1 MPEGIKLVRI
11 QNLIFIYLIT
21 LFFVSS
27 NVQAQ
32 NDFSFNHPDCKV
44 KAFLPENAEF
54 LEDTLEEMTKKR
66 KMVLSMMKTKKDIY
80 KGEMYFQVNFA
91 RIKQKIYDK
100 CLVDVKLYLAKEDRY
115 ISKRDTLLYER
126 KSTRSLP
133 RITLKGNE
141 RCTRALKDAFI
152 HIPTCRKR

>member
-1 MPEGIKLVRI
+1 MSEGIKLVRF
-11 QNLIFIYLIT
+11 QNLKIIFFLI
-21 LFFVSS
+21 LFLIKPGY
-27 NVQAQ
+27 AQ

-44 KAFLPENAEF
+44 KAFLPDNANF
-54 LEDTLEEMTKKR
+54 LKNTLEEMAKKR

-100 CLVDVKLYLAKEDRY
+100 CLIDIKLYLAKEDRY
-115 ISKRDTLLYER
+115 TSKRDTLLYER
-126 KSTRSLP
+126 KSTRSVP

-152 HIPTCRKR
+152 HIPTCRKK

>member
-1 MPEGIKLVRI
+1 ML
-11 QNLIFIYLIT
+11 LI
-21 LFFVSS
+21 SS
-27 NVQAQ
+27 IARAQ
-32 NDFSFNHPDCKV
+32 NDFSFNHPNCKV
-44 KAFLPENAEF
+44 KAFLPDNARF
-54 LEDTLEEMTKKR
+54 LNSTLKQMTEKR
-66 KMVLSMMKTKKDIY
+66 KMILTIMKSKKDIY

-100 CLVDVKLYLAKEDRY
+100 CLVDIKLYLSKEDRY
-115 ISKRDTLLYER
+115 TSKSDILLYER

-152 HIPTCRKR
+152 HIPTCRKK